1 MPLSSLGWNE
11 SFSAHFHPFA
21 TDGFHAARVT
31 LQHKHAYRLLTGPAG
46 EVDGV
51 CTGRLLHATSTR
63 VDLPVVGDWV
73 VIRPRRGEPV
83 ADIHAVLPRQTA
95 FIRRAAGPREEA
107 QVLAANLDTVFLV
120 MALDGNFNIRRL
132 ERLLA
137 ITWESGAT
145 PVVVLNKL
153 DLCADPGGA
162 RDSVAAQ
169 ARGAEVVT
177 ISALNHI
184 ALEGLQPHLSPGRT
198 VAVLGS
204 SGVGKSTL
212 VNRLLGEDR
221 QRTGARRNDNSLGRH
236 VTVHRELVVL
246 PGGAMIIDT
255 PGLREVGLW
264 DASEGID
271 ETFADLT
278 ALATQCRFTDCTH
291 AGEPGCALHA
301 ALESGELDEARFAAW
316 QKLAREQAFH
326 ERKTDK
332 VSAAATK
339 QVWKKRS
346 IASRQR
352 SRILGEE

>member
-11 SFSAHFHPFA
+11 TFSAHFHPFA
-21 TDGFHAARVT
+21 TAGFHAARVT
-31 LQHKHAYRLLTGPAG
+31 LQHKHAYRLLADPTV
-46 EVDGV
+46 ELDGV
-51 CTGRLLHATSTR
+51 CTGRLLHATAAR

-73 VIRPRRGEPV
+73 VIRPRAGEAV

-95 FIRRAAGPREEA
+95 FVRRAAGPREEA
-107 QVLAANLDTVFLV
+107 QILAANLDVVFLV
-120 MALDGNFNIRRL
+120 MALDGNYNLRRL
-132 ERLLA
+132 ERLLT

-153 DLCADPGGA
+153 DLCADPA
-162 RDSVAAQ
+162 AVRDAVAAQ

-177 ISALNHI
+177 ISALNHV
-184 ALEGLQPHLSPGRT
+184 ALDALQPYLTPGRT

-221 QRTGARRNDNSLGRH
+221 QRTGARRDDNSLGRH
-236 VTVHRELVVL
+236 VTVHRELLML
-246 PGGAMIIDT
+246 PGGAMIVDT

-271 ETFADLT
+271 ETFADLA

-301 ALESGELDEARFAAW
+301 AMETGNLDEERFAAW
-316 QKLAREQAFH
+316 QKLEREQAFH

-332 VSAAATK
+332 ASAAATK
-339 QVWKKRS
+339 QIWKKRS

-352 SRILGEE
+352 SRIFGEE